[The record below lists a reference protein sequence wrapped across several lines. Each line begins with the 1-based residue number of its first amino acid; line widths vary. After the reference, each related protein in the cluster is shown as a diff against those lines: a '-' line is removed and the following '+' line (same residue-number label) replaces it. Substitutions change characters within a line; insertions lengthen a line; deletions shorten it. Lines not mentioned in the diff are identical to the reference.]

1 MDTISRES
9 NSSYLPVAGVLVGV
23 VALIFGIAALV
34 KVSSLGKKVPDD
46 LQDRLTS
53 VETDARNA
61 SAAADKAS
69 KGVDSLQRSSQA
81 AFDSIGPEIGGLKDS
96 VKKLEDAQKA
106 HATARQARAD
116 GATAKKGEGSS
127 SAAAAGPDEYV
138 VKAGD
143 TGTKIAHETG
153 VTLSALEAANPGID
167 WKKLKVG
174 QSIKTK

>member
-23 VALIFGIAALV
+23 VALILGIAALA

-127 SAAAAGPDEYV
+127 SAAAGPDEYV
-138 VKAGD
+138 VKSGD
-143 TGTKIAHETG
+143 TGSKIARETG
-153 VTLSALEAANPGID
+153 VSLSALEAANPGID

>member
-23 VALIFGIAALV
+23 VALILGIAALA

-61 SAAADKAS
+61 SAAADKAT

-106 HATARQARAD
+106 HATARQAKAD
-116 GATAKKGEGSS
+116 GATAKKGEGS
-127 SAAAAGPDEYV
+127 AAAAGPGEYV

-143 TGTKIAHETG
+143 TGSKIARETG
-153 VTLSALEAANPGID
+153 VSLSELEAANPGID